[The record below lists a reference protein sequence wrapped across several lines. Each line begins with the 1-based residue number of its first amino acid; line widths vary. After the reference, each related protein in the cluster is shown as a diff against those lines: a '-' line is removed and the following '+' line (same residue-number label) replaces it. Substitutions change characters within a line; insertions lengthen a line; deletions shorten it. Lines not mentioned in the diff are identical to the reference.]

1 MSGSFSGGLYAL
13 AIFGLFAA
21 IVAAIGVRETPA
33 AVVPQALEAAG
44 D

>member
-1 MSGSFSGGLYAL
+1 MFEPEDVGRLKPF
-13 AIFGLFAA
+13 
-21 IVAAIGVRETPA
+21 VAAIGVRETPA